1 MVSKKLQLPLILFA
15 LIGATSCSQSA
26 YNWSNEDINEFI
38 ETCKVLGAGMFP
50 DGFDTSRY
58 CRCTINRIS
67 ESMTVDD
74 AADASVE
81 MLIGIENPSNLQG
94 NSKIYFDVV
103 KECMNKNS

>member
-1 MVSKKLQLPLILFA
+1 MALKKLRLPLILIA

-26 YNWSNEDINEFI
+26 YNWSKDDINESI
-38 ETCKVLGAGMFP
+38 EVCETMGEGMFP

-58 CRCTINRIS
+58 CRCTISRIS

-74 AADASVE
+74 AAEASVE